1 MTILEWDKSGER
13 RFETGVDR
21 GVLFVQNKTGGYTSG
36 VAWNGLTGVTLSPS
50 GAESNKQYAD
60 NQVYLNMISAEE
72 VAATIEA
79 FHSPIEFDACDG
91 SVSVVPGL
99 NVGQQ
104 RRVPFGFSWRTRIG
118 NDIVGDALGHKL
130 HLLWNAQAG
139 VSEKP
144 YTTTNESPEAM
155 TLSWEVSTTPVTLTT
170 KVDDVLLRPT
180 SYLSFSSTEL
190 EPTLWTK
197 LTDLIYGTEDNVSSL
212 PSPDEIIALMQ
223 GGELPEGEG
232 SGG

>member
-1 MTILEWDKSGER
+1 MTTLEWDKSGER

-21 GVLFVQNKTGGYTSG
+21 GVLFPQSASGGYEAG
-36 VAWNGLTGVTLSPS
+36 VAWNGLTGVNLAPS

-72 VAATIEA
+72 VSATIEA
-79 FHSPIEFDACDG
+79 FYSPVEFDACDG
-91 SVSVVPGL
+91 SVTIVPGV

-118 NDIVGDALGHKL
+118 NDIVGDALGHKI
-130 HLLWNAQAG
+130 HILWNGQAG

-144 YTTTNESPEAM
+144 YTTTNETPEAM

-170 KVDDVLLRPT
+170 EHNGELLRPT
-180 SYLSFSSTEL
+180 SYLSFASTEVD
-190 EPTLWTK
+190 PDLWTT
-197 LTDLIYGTEDNVSSL
+197 LNEVLYGTTGTPSSL
-212 PSPDEIIALMQ
+212 PSPDEIIALMM
-223 GGELPEGEG
+223 GDDLPEGP
-232 SGG
+232 